1 LACRIEYKSS
11 VAHDLKNLDKEVA
24 KRVIKELEEALSSNP
39 DCGEALTGQFKG
51 LFKLR
56 IGDYRV
62 VYSKKQDGVLVLR
75 IRNRSKV
82 YRP

>member
-11 VAHDLKNLDKEVA
+11 VAHDLKNLDKAVA
-24 KRVIKELEEALSSNP
+24 KRAIKELVAALSNDA

-56 IGDYRV
+56 IGEYRV
-62 VYSKKQDGVLVLR
+62 VYSKKQGGILVLR
-75 IRNRSKV
+75 IRNRRKA
-82 YRP
+82 YR

>member
-1 LACRIEYKSS
+1 MACRIEYKSS
-11 VAHDLKNLDKEVA
+11 VAHDLKNLDKAVA
-24 KRVIKELEEALSSNP
+24 KRVIKELEEALSCDP

-62 VYSKKQDGVLVLR
+62 VYSKKQGGVLVLR

-82 YRP
+82 YR